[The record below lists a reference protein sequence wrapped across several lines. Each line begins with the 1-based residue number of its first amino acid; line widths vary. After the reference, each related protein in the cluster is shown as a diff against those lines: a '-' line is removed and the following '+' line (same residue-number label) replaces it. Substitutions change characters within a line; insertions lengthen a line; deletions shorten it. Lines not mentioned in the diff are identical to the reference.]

1 MIVWNE
7 LNPQQQAALMQ
18 RPAQDANPQRA
29 AEVLRLMEQIRE
41 ANLSYLLLA
50 KQLITEDKVEAM
62 VRLGID
68 ENTADLLDQM
78 TTSQVLRIA
87 ANDMPMCQLRFEDA
101 GIWKIL
107 SNQGR
112 EQTVSGMHAAILM
125 AGRCAPVGA

>member
-1 MIVWNE
+1 MKANE
-7 LNPQQQAALMQ
+7 
-18 RPAQDANPQRA
+18 
-29 AEVLRLMEQIRE
+29 LMEQIRE

-78 TTSQVLRIA
+78 TTTQVLRIA

-125 AGRCAPVGA
+125 AGRSNPVTA